1 MSAAPS
7 LKLIEQYADAA
18 LISRWL
24 GFSAAIDDG
33 GAIFGLAFGERHIG
47 NQLIRALHG
56 GGIAAFLEFAA
67 QAALFAELG
76 GDKTVTTVNTDID
89 YLSSA
94 RAQDM
99 KARVRFTRIGRRL
112 AFVEATGWQKDET
125 APVATARFRMRLSD
139 ASEKKD

>member
-1 MSAAPS
+1 MSDVLS
-7 LKLIEQYADAA
+7 LGLIEQYANAA
-18 LISRWL
+18 PISKWL
-24 GFSAAIDDG
+24 GFSAAADDG
-33 GAIFGLAFGERHIG
+33 DVIFNLAFGERHIG

-67 QAALFAELG
+67 QAALFAKLDGE
-76 GDKTVTTVNTDID
+76 KTATTVNADID
-89 YLSSA
+89 YLTSA

-112 AFVEATGWQKDET
+112 AFVEATGWQKEEI

-139 ASEKKD
+139 ANV